1 MTLKEIMEKSK
12 QNNRGYIKRK
22 SSLEKND
29 YFCLDSHLSA
39 IDNNGYLKVFTN
51 EELMATD
58 WEILDWETL
67 NA

>member
-12 QNNRGYIKRK
+12 QDNRDYIKRK

>member
-12 QNNRGYIKRK
+12 QDNRGYIKRK

-39 IDNNGYLKVFTN
+39 IDNNGYKS
-51 EELMATD
+51 
-58 WEILDWETL
+58 IYK
-67 NA
+67 

>member
-1 MTLKEIMEKSK
+1 MMKKKCSGM
-12 QNNRGYIKRK
+12 
-22 SSLEKND
+22 
-29 YFCLDSHLSA
+29 A